1 MASCLQLHCDVVA
14 SLQASRRLLP
24 GPLPPPPPQMPPE
37 LYRALPVALAPV
49 LANPLNLL
57 AGGLEA
63 R

>member
-1 MASCLQLHCDVVA
+1 
-14 SLQASRRLLP
+14 
-24 GPLPPPPPQMPPE
+24 MPPE